1 MAKKKHNID
10 HLLQKNHKQS
20 ELIKKKERLMW
31 FGVLCIVGLILVM
44 WVWNMSIL
52 VYQTVQ
58 SDNTSPLLTEISTD
72 FDKILEDNITNI
84 K

>member
-1 MAKKKHNID
+1 
-10 HLLQKNHKQS
+10 
-20 ELIKKKERLMW
+20 MW
-31 FGVLCIVGLILVM
+31 FGILCIVGLILVM

-58 SDNTSPLLTEISTD
+58 SDNQSQLLTEISTD
-72 FDKILEDNITNI
+72 FDKILEDNINNI